1 MKKLLTF
8 LLIRIKCMLNG
19 HHYKQVDDVYSYCIN
34 CGKLKIDR
42 HFIGR

>member
-1 MKKLLTF
+1 MKKLLKF

-19 HHYKQVDDVYSYCIN
+19 HHYKQVDDAYSYCIN